1 MIPRK
6 DKFRGEYKL
15 IPVAKKMKRFLRA
28 EGAELW
34 KESELSDFIL
44 NPKESDMILNPPALP
59 VYEVDN
65 TTTTID
71 FPLWA
76 TLSCDEILKAIEKL
90 KYTMT
95 VIRVDEATYNMYL
108 SQIAFGEDTYAK
120 KCTGGIKTPVGEFPK
135 WDTLS
140 CDQIMQAIDKLKYTM
155 TVIRV
160 DETTYN
166 MYIDQI
172 NLGQSIYDKKC
183 RATIQECPPG
193 EGMAVVDGVEK
204 CVPIGGG
211 GGDTGGGGTGSG
223 SGGGTGGTGGGGT
236 GSGSGGG
243 TGGGGGMK
251 EEKKMPYSWLWL
263 VFMAAGVYVL
273 TRKSE

>member
-183 RATIQECPPG
+183 RATIQECPLG

-211 GGDTGGGGTGSG
+211 GDDTG
-223 SGGGTGGTGGGGT
+223 GGGTGGTGGGGT

>member
-28 EGAELW
+28 EGAEW

-71 FPLWA
+71 FPAWA

-90 KYTMT
+90 KFTMT

-120 KCTGGIKTPVGEFPK
+120 KCTGGIKTPV
-135 WDTLS
+135 
-140 CDQIMQAIDKLKYTM
+140 
-155 TVIRV
+155 
-160 DETTYN
+160 DETPICADNEILT
-166 MYIDQI
+166 DV
-172 NLGQSIYDKKC
+172 
-183 RATIQECPPG
+183 TECPDCLKSDPPC
-193 EGMAVVDGVEK
+193 ALPCRTVKK
-204 CVPIGGG
+204 CVPKTG
-211 GGDTGGGGTGSG
+211 GGDTGGGVIL
-223 SGGGTGGTGGGGT
+223 GGGLGLGPIGPVGPA
-236 GSGSGGG
+236 
-243 TGGGGGMK
+243 GGGGGAE
-251 EEKKMPYSWLWL
+251 EEKKVPYSWLWL

>member
-65 TTTTID
+65 TITTID
-71 FPLWA
+71 FPSWA
-76 TLSCDEILKAIEKL
+76 TLSCDEILKAIE
-90 KYTMT
+90 
-95 VIRVDEATYNMYL
+95 
-108 SQIAFGEDTYAK
+108 
-120 KCTGGIKTPVGEFPK
+120 
-135 WDTLS
+135 
-140 CDQIMQAIDKLKYTM
+140 KLKYTM